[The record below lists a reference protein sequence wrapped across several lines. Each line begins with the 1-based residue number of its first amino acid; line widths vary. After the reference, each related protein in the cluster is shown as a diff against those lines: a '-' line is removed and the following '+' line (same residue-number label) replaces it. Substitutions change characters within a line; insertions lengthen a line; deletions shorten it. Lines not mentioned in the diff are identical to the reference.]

1 MNYIFL
7 GLGNPGVEY
16 FYTRHNAGN
25 LVLRYIAKTRDES
38 FSKDKYSNSLL
49 AKFSLESSPIIYSLP
64 ETFMNNSGYTA
75 EKLLAEHKESEV
87 VVLYDDI
94 DIPLG
99 EYKVSFGRSGGSHNG
114 IKSVI
119 SSLRSQNFISIRIG
133 VSPKDTEGK
142 IRRPIGKGVVQDF
155 VMSPF
160 SKNELTL
167 LEKVSEN
174 IQKTLPILL
183 REGREKFL
191 STYKK

>member
-25 LVLRYIAKTRDES
+25 LVLRYIAEKENIS

-49 AKFSLESSPIIYSLP
+49 AKFSLESSSLVFSLP
-64 ETFMNNSGYTA
+64 ETFMNSSGFTA
-75 EKLLAEHKESEV
+75 EKLCTQNEGSEIV
-87 VVLYDDI
+87 VVYDDI

-114 IKSVI
+114 MKSVI
-119 SSLRSQNFISIRIG
+119 SSLRSQNFISIRVG

-142 IRRPIGKGVVQDF
+142 IRRPVGKGVVQDF

-160 SKNELTL
+160 SKNELVV
-167 LEKVSEN
+167 LEKLSEN
-174 IQKTLPILL
+174 IYKTLPILL
-183 REGREKFL
+183 KEGREKFL